1 MLPPIVSF
9 MKLPRAVLRG
19 TVAVGQILLFVALQL
34 ADGSGLHGCPEHDA
48 VGAAA
53 PAATAHHAP
62 THHSEPAD
70 AHDHA
75 AGCTCLGSCHG
86 SAFTGVP
93 SVVPAF
99 APALTPAFAVSAPQP
114 VTLFRVAPRLL
125 PFQIGP
131 PASA

>member
-1 MLPPIVSF
+1 

-19 TVAVGQILLFVALQL
+19 RVAVGQILLFVALQL

-48 VGAAA
+48 VGAVAPAA
-53 PAATAHHAP
+53 PAHHGTAHESVP
-62 THHSEPAD
+62 TD

-86 SAFTGVP
+86 SAITGVP
-93 SVVPAF
+93 SVAPAF
-99 APALTPAFAVSAPQP
+99 VPALTGALAPGAPQP

>member
-1 MLPPIVSF
+1 
-9 MKLPRAVLRG
+9 MKLPRALLRG
-19 TVAVGQILLFVALQL
+19 TVAAGQILLFVALQL
-34 ADGSGLHGCPEHDA
+34 ADGGGLHGCPEHDA
-48 VGAAA
+48 IGAVA

-62 THHSEPAD
+62 AHHSEPAD

-86 SAFTGVP
+86 SAITGVP
-93 SVVPAF
+93 SPAPAF
-99 APALTPAFAVSAPQP
+99 APVLSRAFAVSAPQP
-114 VTLFRVAPRLL
+114 VALFRVAPRLL

>member
-1 MLPPIVSF
+1 
-9 MKLPRAVLRG
+9 MKLPWAVLRG
-19 TVAVGQILLFVALQL
+19 TVAIGQILLFVALQL

-48 VGAAA
+48 VGAVAPAA
-53 PAATAHHAP
+53 PAHHGTAHQ
-62 THHSEPAD
+62 SEPAD
-70 AHDHA
+70 EHDHA

-86 SAFTGVP
+86 SAITGVP
-93 SVVPAF
+93 SV
-99 APALTPAFAVSAPQP
+99 APALIPTLTRAFEVSTPQP

>member
-1 MLPPIVSF
+1 
-9 MKLPRAVLRG
+9 MKLPWAVLRG
-19 TVAVGQILLFVALQL
+19 TVAAGQILLFVALQL

-48 VGAAA
+48 VGVGIVA
-53 PAATAHHAP
+53 PAATAHHAAA
-62 THHSEPAD
+62 HHSEPAD

-86 SAFTGVP
+86 SAITGVP
-93 SVVPAF
+93 SVAPAF
-99 APALTPAFAVSAPQP
+99 APALTRAFAVSAPQP

>member
-1 MLPPIVSF
+1 
-9 MKLPRAVLRG
+9 MKLPRAAFRG
-19 TVAVGQILLFVALQL
+19 VVATGQILLFVALQL

-48 VGAAA
+48 IGPAAA
-53 PAATAHHAP
+53 TVAPDHHAAA
-62 THHSEPAD
+62 HHSEPAD

-86 SAFTGVP
+86 SAITGVP
-93 SVVPAF
+93 SVAPAI
-99 APALTPAFAVSAPQP
+99 APALTRAFAVGAPLP